1 MPLLTSKL
9 RLPPPPESV
18 HEEENALTPN
28 SLVSLPVIDDVKWI
42 SLLIWLKDGNISLNH
57 YNGYNMQW
65 KQKNIVFNKKQ
76 TIIHKTKMSK
86 PYAINSTSN

>member
-9 RLPPPPESV
+9 RLHRPPPPESV

-42 SLLIWLKDGNISLNH
+42 SLLIWLD
-57 YNGYNMQW
+57 
-65 KQKNIVFNKKQ
+65 KNDLL
-76 TIIHKTKMSK
+76 
-86 PYAINSTSN
+86 